1 MVQVRLEAFLF
12 LTIYTFNKNKK
23 PVYRVF
29 NSAFTLREH
38 AQQHIK
44 NKYIPEGSVINYKT
58 PNEYII
64 FKVNYGSYNEE
75 RRYFQIICWWK
86 HPLYKR

>member
-12 LTIYTFNKNKK
+12 LTTYTFNKNKK

-44 NKYIPEGSVINYKT
+44 NKTKYIPEGRVINFKT
-58 PNEYII
+58 
-64 FKVNYGSYNEE
+64 
-75 RRYFQIICWWK
+75 
-86 HPLYKR
+86 